1 EVACAEWGTD
11 DLFALFRQAW
21 PYRNLSRTDFD
32 RVVYFLSEGISHSSG
47 RGRVY
52 LHHDQVGRRV
62 RARPGARIVAASNG
76 GAIPEIASYRVVA
89 EPEQTVVGT
98 LDEDFAS
105 ESQAGEI
112 FLLGNTSWRILHVR
126 GNDVTVADAKGAAPS
141 IPFWRGEAPGRTLE
155 LSEEVSRLRAEL
167 ETRLDGPAAAEDW
180 VVAECSVTP
189 GAAHEP
195 V

>member
-1 EVACAEWGTD
+1 M
-11 DLFALFRQAW
+11 
-21 PYRNLSRTDFD
+21 
-32 RVVYFLSEGISHSSG
+32 
-47 RGRVY
+47 
-52 LHHDQVGRRV
+52 

-126 GNDVTVADAKGAAPS
+126 GNDVTVADAKGGPAVDSLLARRS
-141 IPFWRGEAPGRTLE
+141 PGADLE
-155 LSEEVSRLRAEL
+155 LSQEVSRLAGRAR
-167 ETRLDGPAAAEDW
+167 TASRRSGRGGSAGWSPNAA
-180 VVAECSVTP
+180 
-189 GAAHEP
+189 
-195 V
+195 